1 MKWFRLL
8 ASLKLTLVG
17 MVMLFIGASLTYD
30 NQLDVTMWVLV
41 VPLAFLALNLTA
53 AIFTN
58 QRINRQ
64 PGLLVFHIGLLS
76 IIVLAAIGRLS
87 YIDAHMELAD
97 GEAFTPDLL
106 LETKQG
112 PLHAGRLDKVRFIQ
126 QYYTVA
132 YAEGMQRGLTHS
144 TVLIPDE
151 RGQLTSEIVGDDRVL
166 VLEGYRFYTTSNK
179 GFSVILTWL
188 PDQGV
193 PVTGRVNLPSY
204 PLYDYKQDNSWTP
217 PGASPI
223 KFWLQLTT
231 GKREDAAW
239 VLNPRNSSG
248 VLVVSSGDQRV
259 ELQVGES
266 TRLDG
271 GQLRYDRLSA
281 WMGYKVYYDPTLR
294 WLFFVSI
301 MAVFGMAWHYWQVM
315 GARLIPVEAQHPRTH
330 EKPPASG
337 KPLSVARQGGGENA
351 GEDV

>member
-1 MKWFRLL
+1 MRRCGW
-8 ASLKLTLVG
+8 KLTLVG
-17 MVMLFIGASLTYD
+17 MIMLVIGASLTYD

-87 YIDAHMELAD
+87 YVDAHMEIAE
-97 GEAFTPDLL
+97 GQGFTPDLL

-112 PLHAGRLDKVRFIQ
+112 PLHSGRLDKVRFVQ
-126 QYYTVA
+126 GYYTVD
-132 YAEGMQRGLTHS
+132 YAAGMRRGLTNS
-144 TVLIPDE
+144 QVLIPDE
-151 RGQLTSEIVGDDRVL
+151 RGQFTSKIVGDDRVL
-166 VLEGYRFYTTSNK
+166 VLEGYRFYTTFNK
-179 GFSVILTWL
+179 GFSVILTWV
-188 PDQGV
+188 PDQGM
-193 PVTGRVNLPSY
+193 PVTGRINLPSY
-204 PLYDYKQDNSWTP
+204 PLYDYKQDNSWIP
-217 PGASPI
+217 PGASPV
-223 KFWLQLTT
+223 KFWLQVTT
-231 GKREDAAW
+231 GMREDAPW
-239 VLNPRNSSG
+239 VLDVRNSSG
-248 VLVVSSGDQRV
+248 VLVVSNHDLRV

-301 MAVFGMAWHYWQVM
+301 IAVFGMAWHYWQVM
-315 GARLIPVEAQHPRTH
+315 GARLIPAEAQHPRTD
-330 EKPPASG
+330 EKSPTPGKPP
-337 KPLSVARQGGGENA
+337 VDARQGGQENSGE
-351 GEDV
+351 EV

>member
-17 MVMLFIGASLTYD
+17 MILLVIGASLTYD
-30 NQLDVTMWVLV
+30 NRLDVTMWVLV
-41 VPLAFLALNLTA
+41 APLALLALNLTA

-87 YIDAHMELAD
+87 FIDAHLEIAE
-97 GEAFTPDLL
+97 GQGFTPDLL

-112 PLHAGRLDKVRFIQ
+112 PLHAGRLDKVRFVQ
-126 QYYTVA
+126 GYYTVD
-132 YAEGMQRGLTHS
+132 YAEGMHRGLTNS
-144 TVLIPDE
+144 LVLISDE
-151 RGQLTSEIVGDDRVL
+151 RGQFTSKIVGDDRVL
-166 VLEGYRFYTTSNK
+166 VLEGYRFYTTFNK
-179 GFSVILTWL
+179 GFSVVLTWL
-188 PDQGV
+188 PDQGM
-193 PVTGRVNLPSY
+193 PVTGRINLPSY

-217 PGASPI
+217 QGASPV
-223 KFWLQLTT
+223 KFWLQVST
-231 GKREDAAW
+231 GMREDAAW
-239 VLNPRNSSG
+239 VLDARNSRG
-248 VLVVSSGDQRV
+248 VLVVSHGDQRV

-266 TRLDG
+266 TRLEG

-301 MAVFGMAWHYWQVM
+301 IAVIGMGWHYWQVM
-315 GARLIPVEAQHPRTH
+315 GARLFPAEAQHQRSD
-330 EKPPASG
+330 EKSPAPKAG
-337 KPLSVARQGGGENA
+337 RQTQEKMF
-351 GEDV
+351 ER

>member
-17 MVMLFIGASLTYD
+17 MILLVIGASLTYD
-30 NQLDVTMWVLV
+30 NRLDVTMWVLV
-41 VPLAFLALNLTA
+41 VPLALLALNLTA

-87 YIDAHMELAD
+87 FIDAHLEIAE
-97 GEAFTPDLL
+97 GQGFTPDLL

-112 PLHAGRLDKVRFIQ
+112 PLHAGRLDKVRFVQ
-126 QYYTVA
+126 GYYTVD
-132 YAEGMQRGLTHS
+132 YAEGMHRGLTNS
-144 TVLIPDE
+144 QVLIPDE
-151 RGQLTSEIVGDDRVL
+151 RGQFTSKIVGDDRVL
-166 VLEGYRFYTTSNK
+166 VLEGYRFYTTFNK
-179 GFSVILTWL
+179 GFSVVLTWL
-188 PDQGV
+188 PDQGI
-193 PVTGRVNLPSY
+193 PVTGRINLPSY

-217 PGASPI
+217 QGASPV
-223 KFWLQLTT
+223 KFWLQVNT
-231 GKREDAAW
+231 GMREDAAW
-239 VLNPRNSSG
+239 VLDARNSRG
-248 VLVVSSGDQRV
+248 VLVVSHGDQRV

-266 TRLDG
+266 TRLEG

-301 MAVFGMAWHYWQVM
+301 IAVIGMGWHYWQVM
-315 GARLIPVEAQHPRTH
+315 GARLFPAEAQHQRSD
-330 EKPPASG
+330 EKSSAPTGGPA
-337 KPLSVARQGGGENA
+337 NA

>member
-17 MVMLFIGASLTYD
+17 MILLVIGASLTYD
-30 NQLDVTMWVLV
+30 NRLDVTMWVLV
-41 VPLAFLALNLTA
+41 VPLALLALNLTA

-87 YIDAHMELAD
+87 FIDAHLEIAE
-97 GEAFTPDLL
+97 GQGFTPDLL

-112 PLHAGRLDKVRFIQ
+112 PLHAGRLDKVRFVQ
-126 QYYTVA
+126 GYYTVD
-132 YAEGMQRGLTHS
+132 YAEGMHRGLTNS
-144 TVLIPDE
+144 QVLIPDE
-151 RGQLTSEIVGDDRVL
+151 RGQFTSKIVGDDRVL
-166 VLEGYRFYTTSNK
+166 VLEGYRFYTTFNK
-179 GFSVILTWL
+179 GFSVVLTWL
-188 PDQGV
+188 PDQGI
-193 PVTGRVNLPSY
+193 PVTGRINLPSY

-217 PGASPI
+217 QGASPV
-223 KFWLQLTT
+223 KFWLQVNT
-231 GKREDAAW
+231 GMREDAAW
-239 VLNPRNSSG
+239 VLDARNSRG
-248 VLVVSSGDQRV
+248 VLVVSHGDQRV

-266 TRLDG
+266 TRLEG

-301 MAVFGMAWHYWQVM
+301 IAVIGMGWHYWQVM
-315 GARLIPVEAQHPRTH
+315 GARLFPAEAQHQRSD
-330 EKPPASG
+330 EKSSAPT
-337 KPLSVARQGGGENA
+337 GGLANA